1 LPIWIPLPLEILPD
15 AKNRKRK
22 YRHEVSATRSA
33 TTGRHQA
40 VLLDAGTQRDL
51 DNFSGGSSTLL
62 LTHMSRD
69 IEKHITAIERAFEI
83 ARSGVARN
91 VDEIKKR
98 LRDEGY
104 DQDQIYG
111 KALSRQLMEIARRA
125 QVESKLKNTPPSGR
139 AG

>member
-1 LPIWIPLPLEILPD
+1 
-15 AKNRKRK
+15 
-22 YRHEVSATRSA
+22 
-33 TTGRHQA
+33 
-40 VLLDAGTQRDL
+40 
-51 DNFSGGSSTLL
+51 
-62 LTHMSRD
+62 MSRD

-104 DQDQIYG
+104 DQDQLYG
-111 KALSRQLMEIARRA
+111 KALTRQLMEIARRA

>member
-1 LPIWIPLPLEILPD
+1 LPIWIPLPLGILPD
-15 AKNRKRK
+15 AKSRKRK
-22 YRHEVSATRSA
+22 YRHEVSATHSA

-40 VLLDAGTQRDL
+40 VLLCAGTQRGL
-51 DNFSGGSSTLL
+51 DKFSGGSITLL
-62 LTHMSRD
+62 LPSMSRD
-69 IEKHITAIERAFEI
+69 KHITAIERAFEI

-98 LRDEGY
+98 LREEGY

-111 KALSRQLMEIARRA
+111 KALSRQLMEIARLA
-125 QVESKLKNTPPSGR
+125 QVESKLKNTPPGGR

>member
-1 LPIWIPLPLEILPD
+1 
-15 AKNRKRK
+15 
-22 YRHEVSATRSA
+22 
-33 TTGRHQA
+33 
-40 VLLDAGTQRDL
+40 
-51 DNFSGGSSTLL
+51 
-62 LTHMSRD
+62 
-69 IEKHITAIERAFEI
+69 
-83 ARSGVARN
+83 VARN